1 MTTPLQQLIRAFGK
15 NLDIR
20 TADQR
25 KIEEIYVTLT
35 EWLAAHYEGRV
46 DLDIYPQGSF
56 RLGTVV
62 APIVDGGHFDLDFV
76 YLRNLQLG
84 SITQEEL
91 RVEVGDQLSAACEH
105 FGWDAPIELGRCWRL
120 DFFEQ
125 GFHFDVLPSIPDD
138 RVENGIRLSDRELTD
153 WLFSNPIEFANW
165 FYRKM
170 SEREVR
176 LASASNVDIEDV
188 PEFPIRTTLQ
198 RVVQLLKRSRDEF
211 FGERSDAPPSVLI
224 TTLAAHV
231 CPPDLGVDPA
241 FHHTVSVLDSE
252 VEVRGDEYWVVNPAH
267 EEENFADKWN
277 VDDGR
282 REAFYEWLLWL
293 QSNLAQLNAAAT
305 DARKFDLLE
314 ETFGEIASSIRPE
327 MRDANRHNR
336 SLAARGVALAPN
348 EELIEDLVPVE
359 LTDQVHVDLWI
370 EDAAEDEPE
379 FRPRRQLRR
388 RRIQKLRRVE
398 FRVDSTTVA
407 APYEVWWKIRNHGAV
422 AKKESNGD
430 GLRGQISRVDERV
443 RRESTSYR
451 GEHYAECYVIKDGV
465 CRARRRTW
473 IAIE

>member
-1 MTTPLQQLIRAFGK
+1 MATPLQQLIRAFGE

-25 KIEEIYVTLT
+25 RIEEIYGMLS
-35 EWLAAHYEGRV
+35 EWLAEHYEGRV

-62 APIVDGGHFDLDFV
+62 APSLDGGQFDLDFV
-76 YLRNLQLG
+76 YLRNLELG

-91 RVEVGDQLSAACEH
+91 RVEVGDQLTAACEH

-120 DFFEQ
+120 DFFEE

-138 RVENGIRLSDRELTD
+138 RVENGIRLSDRDLTN

-176 LASASNVDIEDV
+176 VASATNVDIEEV

-231 CPPDLGVDPA
+231 CPHDLGVAEA
-241 FHHTVSVLDSE
+241 FHQTVSVLDSP
-252 VEVRGDEYWVVNPAH
+252 VEQRGDGYWVANPAH
-267 EEENFADKWN
+267 DEENFVDKWN
-277 VDDGR
+277 GDEGR

-293 QSNLAQLNAAAT
+293 QSNLAHLAVAAT

-314 ETFGEIASSIRPE
+314 ETFGDVASSIRPE
-327 MRDANRHNR
+327 LREANRHNR
-336 SLAARGVALAPN
+336 SLAARGGALAPR
-348 EELIEDLVPVE
+348 EELIENLVPVE

-370 EDAAEDEPE
+370 EEAGEDEPE

-388 RRIQKLRRVE
+388 RRIQKRRQVE
-398 FRVDSTTVA
+398 FRVASTTVA
-407 APYEVWWKIRNHGAV
+407 APYEIWWKIRNHGAA
-422 AKKESNGD
+422 AKKEPNGD
-430 GLRGQISRVDERV
+430 GLRGQISRTDERV
-443 RRESTSYR
+443 RSESTSYR